1 MLFWVKY
8 LKGLLQSF
16 HDDTS
21 PNEIAGAFVLG
32 AWIGLIPKT
41 NLTTL
46 IIWIIT
52 WVFRV
57 NLGIAL
63 ATIAV
68 FSLLGHFTDPIVEK
82 WGYFALTGIP
92 ALQGFWTALYNA
104 PLLPYLSFN
113 NTLVMGNLIF
123 GLILAVPLFLGMR
136 AFVGVYRT
144 RYREKIS
151 KWKVM
156 QALQTTKF
164 YDAYE
169 RWIKRP

>member
-1 MLFWVKY
+1 MLFWLKY
-8 LKGLLQSF
+8 VKGLLQTF

-46 IIWIIT
+46 LIFSIT

-63 ATIAV
+63 ATIVV
-68 FSLLGHFTDPIVEK
+68 FSMIGHFTDPFIEK
-82 WGYFALTGIP
+82 IGYVLLTGVP
-92 ALQGFWTALYNA
+92 GLQGLWTALYNM
-104 PLLPYLSFN
+104 PIVPYLSFN
-113 NTLVMGNLIF
+113 NTLVMGNLVF
-123 GLILAVPLFLGMR
+123 GLILAVPLFLLMR
-136 AFVGVYRT
+136 RFVGLYRT
-144 RYREKIS
+144 KYREHIL
-151 KWKVM
+151 KWKVI
-156 QALQTTKF
+156 QALQATKF

-169 RWIKRP
+169 RWIQRP